1 MLISEISLYD
11 VVQLDD
17 GRIGIVD
24 EMDKTTSEIQ
34 LEQREKD
41 FTGDWPIMNSF
52 ASHVVKVVKKAD

>member
-1 MLISEISLYD
+1 MLTSEIGLYD

-17 GRIGIVD
+17 GRTGIID
-24 EMDKTTSEIQ
+24 EMDKTTGEIQ

-52 ASHVVKVVKKAD
+52 VAHVVKVIKKAD